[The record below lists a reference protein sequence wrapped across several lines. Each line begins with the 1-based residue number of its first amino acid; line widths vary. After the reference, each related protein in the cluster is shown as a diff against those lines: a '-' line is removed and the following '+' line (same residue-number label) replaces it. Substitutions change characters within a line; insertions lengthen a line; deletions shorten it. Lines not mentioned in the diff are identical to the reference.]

1 MGARRLLR
9 GGHQSLAI
17 IHTKSEP
24 LNPNTILPSL
34 DPISDTEMTE
44 EDEESSA
51 VAEKKQDQENHNV
64 DSVNALFPLPPPSGK
79 ISKITK

>member
-24 LNPNTILPSL
+24 PNPNTILPSL

-44 EDEESSA
+44 EDEESNA
-51 VAEKKQDQENHNV
+51 AAEKKQDQENHNGET
-64 DSVNALFPLPPPSGK
+64 VNALFPLPPPTGR
-79 ISKITK
+79 IPMIH